1 MNLCYHSNE
10 FVIIIR
16 DYKNYSELIS
26 IISRVHK
33 YISTPWLVH
42 NNPISINCSTGIAIY
57 PKDGKTSIQLM
68 KNADIAMYEAKKL
81 GRNQYHFFTEKL
93 NKKVQDI
100 ISLTKDMTEA
110 LKDNEYELY
119 YQPKVS
125 IKNSKIC
132 GVEALIRWNSKN
144 GLVPPN
150 KFIPLA
156 EENNFILQLGDW
168 IVDEA
173 LNQYILWKKNGI
185 DLVMSINI
193 SAKQISQKNFAKELI
208 KKIDYYEINY
218 SKIDL
223 EITEYMFLE
232 NREFTNENLEKLLEK
247 NISISL
253 DDFGTGYSSLSYLKK
268 FPINNLKIDKTF
280 VDDYSTKEGSIF
292 LETIV
297 KMAQALNMRV
307 IAEGIEEE
315 AQLEYL
321 KKISCDQ
328 YQGYYFSKPLKAKD
342 LEELYFRI
350 IS

>member
-1 MNLCYHSNE
+1 
-10 FVIIIR
+10 
-16 DYKNYSELIS
+16 
-26 IISRVHK
+26 
-33 YISTPWLVH
+33 
-42 NNPISINCSTGIAIY
+42 
-57 PKDGKTSIQLM
+57 
-68 KNADIAMYEAKKL
+68 
-81 GRNQYHFFTEKL
+81 
-93 NKKVQDI
+93 
-100 ISLTKDMTEA
+100 
-110 LKDNEYELY
+110 
-119 YQPKVS
+119 
-125 IKNSKIC
+125 
-132 GVEALIRWNSKN
+132 
-144 GLVPPN
+144 
-150 KFIPLA
+150 
-156 EENNFILQLGDW
+156 
-168 IVDEA
+168 
-173 LNQYILWKKNGI
+173 
-185 DLVMSINI
+185 
-193 SAKQISQKNFAKELI
+193 
-208 KKIDYYEINY
+208 
-218 SKIDL
+218 
-223 EITEYMFLE
+223 MFLE
-232 NREFTNENLEKLLEK
+232 NKEFTNENLEKLLEK